1 MASASDQLAR
11 LLSLVPWLQAH
22 PGVTKT
28 DAARAFA
35 ISTDQ
40 LEKDLQLAFTC
51 ELPGRPE
58 VFIDIDYLDSDRIS
72 VIDAAS
78 IDRPLRL
85 RADEAVA
92 LLVGLRSLAAVP
104 GLADRD
110 ALDSALAKIED
121 AAARIGLGLAPDNT
135 GPDNTGPDNT
145 GPDNTGPERAG
156 PERTDPTTAVRQA
169 LAAGRRLHLG
179 YWVPSRDEITERDVD
194 PYRVVTV
201 DDAAY
206 LEGYCHASEAV
217 RTFRLDRVT
226 SARVLEVAATAAPAP
241 LDAGRVRETPAV
253 FHASD
258 EDTVVVLELGPEARW
273 VPEYY
278 ACEWVDQGP
287 DGAVRVALRTAD
299 PRLVVRLVLRLGGA
313 ARVVEPDEVA
323 AAVRRA
329 AGEALAAYGVSP
341 SPDWV

>member
-1 MASASDQLAR
+1 MATASDQLAR

-22 PGVTKT
+22 PGVAKT
-28 DAARAFA
+28 EAAAAFA
-35 ISTDQ
+35 ISVDQ
-40 LEKDLQLAFTC
+40 LESDLQLAFTC

-58 VFIDIDYLDSDRIS
+58 VFIDIDYLDSDRVS
-72 VIDAAS
+72 VIDPAS

-85 RADEAVA
+85 RADEAIA

-104 GLADRD
+104 GLADRS

-121 AAARIGLGLAPDNT
+121 AAGRIGVGLGPGGSESAPAPPP
-135 GPDNTGPDNT
+135 GSSG
-145 GPDNTGPERAG
+145 
-156 PERTDPTTAVRQA
+156 DPTVAVRDA
-169 LAAGRRLHLG
+169 LATRRRLHLG

-226 SARVLEVAATAAPAP
+226 HAEVLDVPATPP
-241 LDAGRVRETPAV
+241 DGRTTRVRETPAV
-253 FHASD
+253 FHPSQ
-258 EDTVVVLELGPEARW
+258 EDTVVVLDLGPEARW

-278 ACEWVDQGP
+278 ACEQVQPQPDGP
-287 DGAVRVALRTAD
+287 DGSLRVSLRTAD

-313 ARVVEPDEVA
+313 AVVVEPREVA
-323 AAVRRA
+323 ESVRRA

-341 SPDWV
+341 STDWG

>member
-1 MASASDQLAR
+1 MATASDQLAR
-11 LLSLVPWLQAH
+11 LLSLVPWLQSH
-22 PGVTKT
+22 PGVAKT
-28 DAARAFA
+28 DAAAAFS
-35 ISTDQ
+35 ISVEQ

-72 VIDAAS
+72 VIDASS

-85 RADEAVA
+85 RADEAIA

-104 GLADRD
+104 GLADRA

-121 AAARIGLGLAPDNT
+121 AAGRIGVGLGADSGDGSP
-135 GPDNTGPDNT
+135 PPR
-145 GPDNTGPERAG
+145 PSAAG
-156 PERTDPTTAVRQA
+156 DPTAAVRDA
-169 LAAGRRLHLG
+169 LGAGRRVHLG

-226 SARVLEVAATAAPAP
+226 HAEVLDVAATPP
-241 LDAGRVRETPAV
+241 QTRPGRVQETPAV
-253 FHASD
+253 FHPSD
-258 EDTVVVLELGPEARW
+258 EDTVVVLDLGPEARW

-278 ACEWVDQGP
+278 ACEWVQPQP
-287 DGAVRVALRTAD
+287 DGPEGSLRVALRTAD
-299 PRLVVRLVLRLGGA
+299 PRLVVRLVLRLGGSA
-313 ARVVEPDEVA
+313 VVVEPGDVA
-323 AAVRRA
+323 AAVREA
-329 AGEALAAYGVSP
+329 AGEALAAYGVS
-341 SPDWV
+341 SPTDWR

>member
-1 MASASDQLAR
+1 MATASDQLAR

-22 PGVTKT
+22 PGVPKT
-28 DAARAFA
+28 EAAAAFS
-35 ISTDQ
+35 ISVEQ
-40 LEKDLQLAFTC
+40 LERDLQLAFTC

-72 VIDAAS
+72 VIDASS

-85 RADEAVA
+85 RADEAIA

-104 GLADRD
+104 GLADRA

-121 AAARIGLGLAPDNT
+121 AAGRIGVGLGT
-135 GPDNTGPDNT
+135 GPGDAPPATPAA
-145 GPDNTGPERAG
+145 AG
-156 PERTDPTTAVRQA
+156 DPTASIRDA
-169 LAAGRRLHLG
+169 LATGRRVHLG

-226 SARVLEVAATAAPAP
+226 HAEALDVPATPPDGRTVDGRA
-241 LDAGRVRETPAV
+241 DRVRDTPAV
-253 FHASD
+253 FHPSD
-258 EDTVVVLELGPEARW
+258 EDTVVVLDLGPEARW

-278 ACEWVDQGP
+278 ACEWVRTAA
-287 DGAVRVALRTAD
+287 DGSLRVALRTAD

-313 ARVVEPDEVA
+313 AVVVEPDAVA
-323 AAVRRA
+323 EAVRRA
-329 AGEALAAYGVSP
+329 ADEALAAYGVSP
-341 SPDWV
+341 STDRG

>member
-1 MASASDQLAR
+1 MATASDQLAR

-22 PGVTKT
+22 PGVAKT
-28 DAARAFA
+28 EAAAAFA
-35 ISTDQ
+35 ISVDQ
-40 LEKDLQLAFTC
+40 LERDLQLAFTC

-58 VFIDIDYLDSDRIS
+58 VFIDIDYLDSDRVS
-72 VIDAAS
+72 VIDAAG

-104 GLADRD
+104 GLADRA

-121 AAARIGLGLAPDNT
+121 AAGRIGVGLGPGATGGTAQAPPAGT
-135 GPDNTGPDNT
+135 G
-145 GPDNTGPERAG
+145 A
-156 PERTDPTTAVRQA
+156 DPTAAVRDA
-169 LAAGRRLHLG
+169 LAAGRRVHLG

-194 PYRVVTV
+194 PFRLVTV

-226 SARVLEVAATAAPAP
+226 HAEVLDSAATPAEARP
-241 LDAGRVRETPAV
+241 GRVRETPAA
-253 FHASD
+253 FHPSD
-258 EDTVVVLELGPEARW
+258 EDTVVVLDLGPEARW

-278 ACEWVDQGP
+278 ACERVEDQP
-287 DGAVRVALRTAD
+287 DGSVRVALRTAD

-313 ARVVEPDEVA
+313 ARVVEPGEVA
-323 AAVRRA
+323 QSVREAAD
-329 AGEALAAYGVSP
+329 EALEAYGVS
-341 SPDWV
+341 SSTDRG